1 MLVTPGSQNVIVILM
16 ENFYDILCN
25 IVGDKIE
32 RTMGI
37 RNYLV
42 SVSVSLESE
51 NGAEEF
57 NVSSVLEE
65 SQKWGCNLFQ
75 MQEKALLL

>member
-1 MLVTPGSQNVIVILM
+1 
-16 ENFYDILCN
+16 
-25 IVGDKIE
+25 
-32 RTMGI
+32 MGI

-42 SVSVSLESE
+42 SISVPLETG

-65 SQKWGCNLFQ
+65 SQKWGRNLFE